1 MRFRFVPPQAILSGM
16 TEPHF
21 AYPIVLNLAGRR
33 ALVVGGGKVA
43 LRKAQALADAGA
55 RVRVVAP
62 EFLPEFAPDAR
73 LECVQEPYAARHVAG
88 VFLAV
93 AATDDEA
100 VNARVAADAR
110 PARALVNVVDRP
122 ALCDFIVPSV
132 VERGRLMIAICTG
145 GAAPSLAR
153 RLRERLEEE
162 FGPQYATLLD
172 ALAEVRDRYKSADL
186 PEAVRR
192 RLFERLTEDDIVAA
206 AREGPEV
213 LRRAIDE
220 AIRQVIGQGR

>member
-1 MRFRFVPPQAILSGM
+1 M

-21 AYPIVLNLAGRR
+21 AYPIMLDLAGRR

-43 LRKAQALADAGA
+43 LRKAQTLADAGA

-62 EFLPEFAPDAR
+62 DILPEFAHDAR
-73 LECVQEPYAARHVAG
+73 LECVQETYAARHVVG

-100 VNARVAADAR
+100 VNARAAADAR
-110 PARALVNVVDRP
+110 AAGALVNVVDRP

-153 RLRERLEEE
+153 RIREHLEKE
-162 FGPQYATLLD
+162 FGPPYAALLD

-206 AREGPEV
+206 AREGKEA
-213 LRRAIDE
+213 LARAIE
-220 AIRQVIGQGR
+220 AATGEVTGRSK

>member
-1 MRFRFVPPQAILSGM
+1 M

-21 AYPIVLNLAGRR
+21 TYPIMLDLAGRR

-62 EFLPEFAPDAR
+62 DILPEFAHDAR
-73 LECVQEPYAARHVAG
+73 LECVQETYAARHMAG
-88 VFLAV
+88 MFLAV

-110 PARALVNVVDRP
+110 ATGVLVNVVDRP

-132 VERGRLMIAICTG
+132 VERGRLMLAISTG

-162 FGPQYATLLD
+162 FGPYYATLLD
-172 ALAEVRDRYKSADL
+172 ALDEVRDRYKSADL

-206 AREGPEV
+206 AREGKEA
-213 LRRAIDE
+213 LRRAMDE
-220 AIRQVIGQGR
+220 AIQQVIGQGK

>member
-1 MRFRFVPPQAILSGM
+1 M

-21 AYPIVLNLAGRR
+21 AYPLLLNLAGRR

-55 RVRVVAP
+55 RVRVVAC
-62 EFLPEFAPDAR
+62 EFLPEFAHDAR
-73 LECVQEPYAARHVAG
+73 LECVQETYAARHMAG
-88 VFLAV
+88 AFLAV

-110 PARALVNVVDRP
+110 AAGVLVNVVDRP

-153 RLRERLEEE
+153 RIREHLEKE
-162 FGPQYATLLD
+162 FGPPYAALLD

-192 RLFERLTEDDIVAA
+192 RLFERLTEDDIIAA
-206 AREGPEV
+206 AREGKEA
-213 LRRAIDE
+213 LATAIDK
-220 AIRQVIGQGR
+220 AIAQVLGR

>member
-1 MRFRFVPPQAILSGM
+1 M
-16 TEPHF
+16 TEARF
-21 AYPIVLNLAGRR
+21 AYPIMLNLAGRR

-43 LRKAQALADAGA
+43 LRKAQALAEAGA

-62 EFLPEFAPDAR
+62 DILPEFAHDAR
-73 LECVQEPYAARHVAG
+73 VECVREPYGARHMEG

-110 PARALVNVVDRP
+110 AAGALVNVVDRP

-132 VERGRLMIAICTG
+132 VERGRLMLAISTG

-153 RLRERLEEE
+153 RIREHLEKE
-162 FGPQYATLLD
+162 FGPSYATLLD

-192 RLFERLTEDDIVAA
+192 RLFERLTQDDIVAA
-206 AREGPEV
+206 AREGKEA
-213 LRRAIDE
+213 LTRAIE
-220 AIRQVIGQGR
+220 AATGEVTGRSK

>member
-1 MRFRFVPPQAILSGM
+1 M

-21 AYPIVLNLAGRR
+21 AYPLLLDLSGRR

-62 EFLPEFAPDAR
+62 DILPEFAHDAR
-73 LECVQEPYAARHVAG
+73 LECVREPYTARHMAG

-110 PARALVNVVDRP
+110 AAGALVNVVDRP

-132 VERGRLMIAICTG
+132 VERGRLVIAICTG

-153 RLRERLEEE
+153 RIREHLEKE
-162 FGPQYATLLD
+162 FGPPYAALLD

-192 RLFERLTEDDIVAA
+192 RLFERLTEDDIIAA
-206 AREGPEV
+206 ARGGKEA
-213 LRRAIDE
+213 LARAIE
-220 AIRQVIGQGR
+220 AATGEVTGRSK

>member
-1 MRFRFVPPQAILSGM
+1 MP
-16 TEPHF
+16 EPHF
-21 AYPIVLNLAGRR
+21 TYPIMLDLAGRR
-33 ALVVGGGKVA
+33 ALVVGGGRVA

-55 RVRVVAP
+55 AVRVVAP
-62 EFLPEFAPDAR
+62 QLLPEFRQDKR
-73 LECVQEPYAARHVAG
+73 LECTPEPYAARHMAG

-110 PARALVNVVDRP
+110 AAGALVNVVDRP

-132 VERGRLMIAICTG
+132 IERGRLRIAICTG

-153 RLRERLEEE
+153 RIREHLEKE
-162 FGPQYATLLD
+162 FGPPYAVLLD
-172 ALAEVRDRYKSADL
+172 ALSEVRDRYKSADL

-192 RLFERLTEDDIVAA
+192 RLFERLTEDDIIAA
-206 AREGPEV
+206 AREGTEA
-213 LRRAIDE
+213 LATAIDK
-220 AIRQVIGQGR
+220 AIAQVLGR